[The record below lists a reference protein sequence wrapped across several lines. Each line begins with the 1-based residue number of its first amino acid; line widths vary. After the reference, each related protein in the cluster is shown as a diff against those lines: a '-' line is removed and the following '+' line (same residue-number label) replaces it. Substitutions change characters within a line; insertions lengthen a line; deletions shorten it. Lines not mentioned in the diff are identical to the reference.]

1 MADNSKAGLRQS
13 YGLMV
18 NYSYKPDEIDLN
30 CQVYAESGELPVS
43 SEVGKLAMKAQSRRG
58 GLVVQKIRRRS
69 QLED

>member
-1 MADNSKAGLRQS
+1 
-13 YGLMV
+13 MV